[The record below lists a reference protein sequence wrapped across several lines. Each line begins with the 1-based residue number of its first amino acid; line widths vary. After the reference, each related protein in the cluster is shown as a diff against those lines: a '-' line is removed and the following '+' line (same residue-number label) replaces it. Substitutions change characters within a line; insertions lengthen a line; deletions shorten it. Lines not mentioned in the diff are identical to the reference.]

1 MSAAR
6 DNSLRYTARRV
17 FVLGLFAFAMMS
29 LVARAVDL
37 QVLKRDFL
45 QGQGDARQQRVVE
58 IPAHRGMI
66 TDRNGEALAISTPV
80 DSVWANP
87 QETMLARERL
97 PELARLLGIDGDEL
111 HRRLAERADREFIYL
126 QRHINPDLAREV
138 MDLEI
143 PGVALQ
149 REYRRYYPMG
159 EVTAHVVGFTD
170 IDDRGQEGLE
180 LAYDQ
185 WLAGEPGAKRVIR
198 DRLGRS
204 VEDVERIR
212 APRAGREIRL
222 SIDRRVQY
230 LAYRELKAAVQR
242 HGARSGSAVVLDVT
256 TGEVLAMVN
265 QPSFNP
271 NSRKGLR
278 GELYR
283 NRAVTD
289 VFEPGST
296 IKPFTIAA
304 ALEAGLVKPASEI
317 NTAPGYY
324 RVSGHTIRDAR
335 NYGVIDISHII
346 IKSSNVGASKLALAL
361 EPRDLWSMFSSVGFG
376 QVTGSGFPGEAAG
389 VLTDASRW
397 RELERATLSFG
408 YGLSVTPL
416 QLAQAYGA
424 IAGDGVMRTAS
435 FVLGAEGGTAERVM
449 PADTARRIRGMLEG
463 VVSREGTGIRA
474 AVNGYRVAGKTG
486 TVHKSTAG
494 GYAENRYVSVF
505 AGMAPASHPRLV
517 SVVMINEPSTG
528 EYYGGVV
535 AAPVFS
541 NIMGG
546 ALRLLDVPPDDLAP
560 QSAPLQAERPAGAR
574 EGPA

>member
-1 MSAAR
+1 MTASR
-6 DNSLRYTARRV
+6 DNSFRYTARRS
-17 FVLGLFAFAMMS
+17 FVLGLFALGMVS

-66 TDRNGEALAISTPV
+66 KDRNGEALAISTPV

-97 PELARLLGIDGDEL
+97 PGLAKLLDMEQDEL
-111 HRRLAERADREFIYL
+111 YRRLAERADREFIYL
-126 QRHINPDLAREV
+126 QRHINPDLARQV

-170 IDDRGQEGLE
+170 IDDHGQEGLE
-180 LAYDQ
+180 LAYDE

-304 ALEAGLVKPASEI
+304 ALESGLVKPASEI

-324 RVSGHTIRDAR
+324 RVSGHTIRDAH
-335 NYGVIDISHII
+335 NYGVLDISHII
-346 IKSSNVGASKLALAL
+346 IKSSNVGASKLALSMD
-361 EPRDLWSMFSSVGFG
+361 PRDLWSMYSRVGFG
-376 QVTGSGFPGEAAG
+376 QITGSGFPGEAAG

-416 QLAQAYGA
+416 QLAQAYGVV
-424 IAGDGVMRTAS
+424 AGDGMLRPAKFMLDGHAATEERIMRAETAQ
-435 FVLGAEGGTAERVM
+435 
-449 PADTARRIRGMLEG
+449 RIRRMLEG
-463 VVSREGTGIRA
+463 VVSREGTGLRA
-474 AVNGYRVAGKTG
+474 AVSGYHVAGKTG

-494 GYAENRYVSVF
+494 GYAEDRYLSVF

-517 SVVMINEPSTG
+517 SVVMINEPTDG

-541 NIMGG
+541 KIMSG
-546 ALRLLDVPPDDLAP
+546 ALRLLDIPPDDLSVQP
-560 QSAPLQAERPAGAR
+560 PLQADRRAGER
-574 EGPA
+574 EGAA